1 MISLLILG
9 AALGVVPDATQ
20 AKWKEIG
27 KTSAGN
33 SVYVDPRTVKKA
45 ADGIVTATLR
55 TAFTKPVATP
65 KGTITSSRTVAMF
78 DCGKKTV
85 AVKENIFF
93 HDEKT
98 NKVFDRSAAGKPG
111 YGPAIKGTLPDIAM
125 TYLCK

>member
-1 MISLLILG
+1 MPPEADAG
-9 AALGVVPDATQ
+9 AARISIVSLEAQDGSSRGGQ
-20 AKWKEIG
+20 LWK
-27 KTSAGN
+27 
-33 SVYVDPRTVKKA
+33 P
-45 ADGIVTATLR
+45 
-55 TAFTKPVATP
+55 
-65 KGTITSSRTVAMF
+65 GTFTSSRTVAMF